1 METRPAVRPRGKNPV
16 RTKSGFSDPL
26 ESHLFIRSRESMPNL
41 CQVSVVVPIL
51 PGHRFSPESLVS
63 LENQTFDSFEI
74 LLVDGGGGADLISAL
89 RAQAGHFKH
98 PVRWIRDHRQGLPVL
113 RNRGIH
119 ESRSRFVAIH
129 NYPDLMAPTR
139 IEEGV
144 TLLERRRE
152 LVLTSSLC
160 DRKADRNEGED
171 KGRTPVRSARIW
183 SQSER
188 MLGDLLERARP
199 AQGRKGRY
207 HIPESTTMMIRRE
220 AALSAGLYDTRFSV
234 APWATLEFSLR
245 LYEQGSFA
253 LIEAPLVRQMFHSRS
268 LTPSLWTRSM
278 EQMDLFYL
286 ILAWR
291 YGSARDR
298 DAARILVNI
307 REHWLRYWSGWFF
320 RYRGG
325 RKTGIQLAMRALKSN
340 MLGCENW
347 KWAVKAFFPHSQ
359 YPRLFWFDQFIDAP
373 MPVHGRD
380 PDPERILSRDWR
392 LQCF

>member
-1 METRPAVRPRGKNPV
+1 M
-16 RTKSGFSDPL
+16 S
-26 ESHLFIRSRESMPNL
+26 NL

-51 PGHRFSPESLVS
+51 PGLRFSPESLAS
-63 LENQTFDSFEI
+63 LENQTFDSLEI
-74 LLVDGGGGADLISAL
+74 LLVDGGGGSDLIAAL
-89 RAQAGHFKH
+89 REQAGHFRR

-144 TLLERRRE
+144 HLLESRSE
-152 LVLTSSLC
+152 MVLASSLYDREP
-160 DRKADRNEGED
+160 DRKEGGAQ
-171 KGRTPVRSARIW
+171 GRTPVRRARIW

-188 MLGDLLERARP
+188 MLGDLLDRARP
-199 AQGRKGRY
+199 AQGRGGRY
-207 HIPESTTMMIRRE
+207 HIPESTTLMIRRE

-245 LYEQGSFA
+245 LYEQGSFG
-253 LIEAPLVRQMFHSRS
+253 LIEAPLVRQVFQARS

-298 DAARILVNI
+298 EAARILLDI

-325 RKTGIQLAMRALKSN
+325 RKTGIQFAMRALGSN
-340 MLGCENW
+340 LLGRENW
-347 KWAVKAFFPHSQ
+347 KWALKALFPHSQ
-359 YPRLFWFDQFIDAP
+359 YPRLFWFDQFIDSP
-373 MPVHGRD
+373 MPDHGRD
-380 PDPERILSRDWR
+380 PDPERILSHDWR